1 MRTPRKIALTILF
14 VLIVAGCGYT
24 NKVEQF
30 CSSEVCVWKNGQWAT
45 EWMQKYVEYARGID
59 TFYTNERIMDIW
71 QLWGLAYIDDDT
83 IPEMLL
89 YGCEAF
95 GCKVLTVYDGKV
107 SEWNSWRCGVSYIP
121 KSGLINNE
129 DGSMGHYYDRIIKLE
144 NGEYTLVYMTNYYE
158 DVDFSDSNYVYYQGN
173 KYSVSNSP
181 GKYSR
186 YANDSVKQ
194 ALYTSFGQSVDI
206 NAIDSLYPS
215 AFFEEGWSPVL
226 PENVLPKDYEMKLNV
241 K

>member
-1 MRTPRKIALTILF
+1 MKQIITITVFALLM
-14 VLIVAGCGYT
+14 VGCGT
-24 NKVEQF
+24 KNKVEQS

-45 EWMQKYVEYARGID
+45 EWMQKYVEYARGKDI
-59 TFYTNERIMDIW
+59 FYTDERIMDGW
-71 QLWGLAYIDDDT
+71 QHWGLAYIDDDT
-83 IPEMLL
+83 TPEMLL
-89 YGCEAF
+89 YGCEAN
-95 GCKVLTVYDGKV
+95 GCKVLTIHDGKV

-121 KSGLINNE
+121 KSGLINNQ

-144 NGEYTLVYMTNYYE
+144 DGEYTLVYMTNYVE
-158 DVDFSDSNYVYYQGN
+158 DIEDSNYVYYQGN

-181 GKYSR
+181 EKYSL
-186 YANDSVKQ
+186 YTNDTVKQ
-194 ALYTSFGQSVDI
+194 TLYTSLGQSVDI

-226 PENVLPKDYEMKLNV
+226 PDDVSPKDHEITLIV